1 LTRPRI
7 GVAARLALG
16 LCGIAAF
23 ATGLALI
30 LQARALSA
38 DLREAARERLVRSA
52 TAAEELIASH
62 LDGLLDRYR
71 AVSGTPE
78 LRANVELN
86 HAPTLLYHAERLM
99 QQQGA
104 SLLLFVD
111 DANRQIARAGDVG
124 IGIAVV
130 TQVEGSDPAR
140 EFASLVAP
148 AEQPF
153 AMVVLPLQTGR
164 RLLGRLVAVEP
175 IGEET
180 LALWS
185 RLCGAR
191 VSFTAAGSSDRE
203 ELTDVLRVVGDL
215 ELRVSL
221 SLEAERR
228 ALANSRRNLLTAG
241 TLALAVAFGASL
253 LVARGLVRPIQD
265 IQNAT
270 VMIGSGNLGIRI
282 ESNRSDE
289 IGDVSR
295 AFNRMLDE
303 LQATLGEL
311 EQSRAGLASAQRLA
325 HLGSWTIDLASG
337 RIHGSEEFRR
347 IYAIGADVSSL
358 TRQDLLARIHPDDR
372 HRFEM
377 ALVGCLEQGSSFRL
391 DHRTVE
397 LGGSERFIHSQG
409 KRIVSEGTAVRAEGT
424 IQDIT
429 ERKLVEEQI
438 RYLSNYDSLTGLG
451 NRHLF
456 KEHLGLAIQA
466 GRRDGRM
473 GGVLLLDLDGFKLIN
488 DTLGHSIGDEVLREV
503 ADRLVETVRGI
514 RIGRSSVREDLSA
527 TVSRLGGDEFAVVLR
542 EIGSPEVAARIAHS
556 VLQAITS
563 PFSLEG
569 HEVVISASIGITTWP
584 ADGDDVETLL
594 RNGDTA
600 MYHAKERGRDSYQF
614 YSESM
619 NAVVF
624 KRLLL
629 ESKLRKAIER
639 GELELHFQPK
649 LEIETNRVTGVEAL
663 ARWRDP
669 DLGFVSPSDFISLAE
684 ETGLIGAIGD
694 WALRAAVEQ
703 IQAWQEQ
710 GVSGLRVSLNLSG
723 HEFKDDRLV
732 SQVIGVLGTSGVDP
746 KWLDFEITETALMDN
761 EVVATSVLEEIR
773 NLGITISLDD
783 FGTGYSSLSYLRRL
797 PIDTLKIDRSFIQRI
812 ETESDDAALIGAII
826 AMARVLRLRVVVEGV
841 ETEKQLDLLREVG
854 CDEVQGN
861 LVSVPVGADDVIST
875 VREIEGGKRVKRRS
889 RPRRKERP
897 SGRGRGETRK
907 S

>member
-1 LTRPRI
+1 
-7 GVAARLALG
+7 VN
-16 LCGIAAF
+16 
-23 ATGLALI
+23 
-30 LQARALSA
+30 
-38 DLREAARERLVRSA
+38 
-52 TAAEELIASH
+52 H
-62 LDGLLDRYR
+62 L
-71 AVSGTPE
+71 
-78 LRANVELN
+78 
-86 HAPTLLYHAERLM
+86 PTLLYHAERLM

-111 DANRQIARAGDVG
+111 DANRHIAPAGDNGLGFEVL
-124 IGIAVV
+124 
-130 TQVEGSDPAR
+130 THLEGSDPAR

-148 AEQPF
+148 GQRPF
-153 AMVVLPLQTGR
+153 AMVALPLRTGR
-164 RLLGRLVAVEP
+164 RFFGRLVAVEP
-175 IGEET
+175 IGEKT
-180 LALWS
+180 VALWS

-191 VSFTAAGSSDRE
+191 VSFTAAGSSDQE
-203 ELTDVLRVVGDL
+203 ELTGVLRVVGDL
-215 ELRVSL
+215 ELRVSI

-228 ALANSRRNLLTAG
+228 ALSNARRNLLTAG
-241 TLALAVAFGASL
+241 ALALAVAFGASL

-270 VMIGSGNLGIRI
+270 VMIGSGNLGIRLD
-282 ESNRSDE
+282 SDRSDE

-295 AFNRMLDE
+295 AFNLMLDE

-311 EQSRAGLASAQRLA
+311 EESPQRLA

-347 IYAIGADVSSL
+347 IYAIGADEPPL
-358 TRQDLLARIHPDDR
+358 MRQDLLARIHPDDR
-372 HRFEM
+372 DRFETAM
-377 ALVGCLEQGSSFRL
+377 LGCVEEGTSFRL

-397 LGGSERFIHSQG
+397 LDGSERFIHSQG
-409 KRIVSEGTAVRAEGT
+409 KRIVSEGVAVRVEGT
-424 IQDIT
+424 VQDIT
-429 ERKLVEEQI
+429 ERKLVEEQV

-451 NRHLF
+451 NRRLF

-466 GRRDGRM
+466 GRRDGSVV
-473 GGVLLLDLDGFKLIN
+473 GVLFLDLDGFKLIN

-503 ADRLVETVRGI
+503 ADRLVETLRGI
-514 RIGRSSVREDLSA
+514 RLGRSSVREVLSA
-527 TVSRLGGDEFAVVLR
+527 TVSRLGGDEFAVLLN
-542 EIGSPEVAARIAHS
+542 EIGSPEVSARVAHS
-556 VLQAITS
+556 VLQALAS
-563 PFSLEG
+563 PFSLDG

-584 ADGDDVETLL
+584 ADGDNVETLL

-629 ESKLRKAIER
+629 ESKLRRAIER

-649 LEIETNRVTGVEAL
+649 LELETGRVAGLEAL

-684 ETGLIGAIGD
+684 ETGLIDAIGD
-694 WALRAAVEQ
+694 WALQAAVEQ

-710 GVSGLRVSLNLSG
+710 GVSGLRVSVNLSG
-723 HEFKDDRLV
+723 HELEDDRLV
-732 SQVIGVLGTSGVDP
+732 SRVIGVLGTSGVDP

-761 EVVATSVLEEIR
+761 EAVATSVLEELR
-773 NLGITISLDD
+773 DLGITISLDD

-812 ETESDDAALIGAII
+812 ETESDDAALVGAII
-826 AMARVLRLRVVVEGV
+826 SMARILRLRVVVEGV
-841 ETEKQLDLLREVG
+841 ETEQQLSLLRDVG

-889 RPRRKERP
+889 RTGRKGRP
-897 SGRGRGETRK
+897 SGRSRGQRR
-907 S
+907 

>member
-1 LTRPRI
+1 M
-7 GVAARLALG
+7 
-16 LCGIAAF
+16 CGIAAF

-38 DLREAARERLVRSA
+38 DLREAAHERLVRSA
-52 TAAEELIASH
+52 TAADELVASH
-62 LDGLLDRYR
+62 LDALLDRYR

-78 LRANVELN
+78 LRANLELD

-111 DANRQIARAGDVG
+111 DANRQIAPAGESSLG
-124 IGIAVV
+124 FAVLA
-130 TQVEGSDPAR
+130 QLAGSDPAR

-148 AEQPF
+148 ARQPF
-153 AMVVLPLQTGR
+153 AMVALPLQTGR
-164 RLLGRLVAVEP
+164 RLFGRLVAVEP
-175 IGEET
+175 IREET
-180 LALWS
+180 VAQWS

-191 VSFTAAGSSDRE
+191 VAFAAAGSNDRK

-215 ELRVSL
+215 ELGVSL
-221 SLEAERR
+221 SLEADRR
-228 ALANSRRNLLTAG
+228 ALANARRNLLTAG
-241 TLALAVAFGASL
+241 AMALAVAFGASL
-253 LVARGLVRPIQD
+253 LVARGLVRPIQE

-270 VMIGSGNLGIRI
+270 VMIGSGNLGIRLDS
-282 ESNRSDE
+282 ERSDE

-295 AFNRMLDE
+295 AFNLMLDE

-325 HLGSWTIDLASG
+325 HLGSWTVALASG

-347 IYAIGADVSSL
+347 IFAIRDDEAFL
-358 TRQDLLARIHPDDR
+358 TRQDLLDRIHPEDR
-372 HRFEM
+372 QRFET
-377 ALVGCLEQGSSFRL
+377 ALVGCFEQGTPFRL

-397 LGGSERFIHSQG
+397 LDGSERFIHSQG
-409 KRIVSEGTAVRAEGT
+409 KRVVSESAPGRVEGT

-429 ERKLVEEQI
+429 ERKLVEEQV

-456 KEHLGLAIQA
+456 QEHLGLAIQA
-466 GRRDGRM
+466 GRRDGRVV
-473 GGVLLLDLDGFKLIN
+473 GVLLLDLDGFKLIN

-503 ADRLVETVRGI
+503 ADRLVETVRAI
-514 RIGRSSVREDLSA
+514 RLGRSSPRGELSA
-527 TVSRLGGDEFAVVLR
+527 TVSRLAGDEFAVLLNGT
-542 EIGSPEVAARIAHS
+542 GSPDVSARVAHG
-556 VLQAITS
+556 VLQAIAS
-563 PFSLEG
+563 PLSLGG
-569 HEVVISASIGITTWP
+569 HEVVISASIGIAAWP

-600 MYHAKERGRDSYQF
+600 MNHAKERGRGSYQF
-614 YSESM
+614 YSEAM

-624 KRLLL
+624 KRLLI

-649 LEIETNRVTGVEAL
+649 LEIETSRVTGVEAL

-669 DLGFVSPSDFISLAE
+669 DLGFVSPSDFIPLAE

-694 WALRAAVEQ
+694 WALQAAVAQ

-723 HEFKDDRLV
+723 HDFKDDGLV
-732 SQVIGVLGTSGVDP
+732 SRVIGVLGTSGIDP
-746 KWLDFEITETALMDN
+746 TWLDFEITETALMDN
-761 EVVATSVLEEIR
+761 EVVATSVLEELR

-783 FGTGYSSLSYLRRL
+783 FGTGYSSLGYLRRL
-797 PIDTLKIDRSFIQRI
+797 PIDTLKIDRSFVQRI

-826 AMARVLRLRVVVEGV
+826 GMARILQLRVVVEGV
-841 ETEKQLDLLREVG
+841 ETERQLDHLREVG

-861 LVSVPVGADDVIST
+861 LVSAPVGADDVIPT
-875 VREIEGGKRVKRRS
+875 LRAIEAGKRVKRRP
-889 RPRRKERP
+889 RTRRKQAA
-897 SGRGRGETRK
+897 SGRSRAKTRK